1 MTNKEIN
8 ISFSP
13 HPRIDAQDFLVIKKV
28 NDSCD
33 TLGLA
38 INLDMKNKLGLED
51 IGEEVTCLI
60 VNIIKERYLKE
71 HIEKKYKSNYRD
83 ELELIYAF
91 SLTVFD
97 RMENMIRDI
106 IMKKAYNYLEEYSY
120 MNIDGFLRFRLKEIY
135 TYLSSISEIGLE
147 KYLEE
152 KEQSEFINV
161 LKYFIDMQESRIDLL
176 IVNILDNGSFKL
188 YDKDGNKVD
197 NIDDEDII
205 SMAIKED
212 LNYGDFL
219 ISTLLALCPNEIK
232 IIDYLNDESSKVVI
246 ETIKSI
252 FEERVSI
259 TIKK

>member
-83 ELELIYAF
+83 ELELIYTF

-161 LKYFIDMQESRIDLL
+161 LKYFIDMQESRID
-176 IVNILDNGSFKL
+176 
-188 YDKDGNKVD
+188 
-197 NIDDEDII
+197 
-205 SMAIKED
+205 
-212 LNYGDFL
+212 
-219 ISTLLALCPNEIK
+219 
-232 IIDYLNDESSKVVI
+232 
-246 ETIKSI
+246 
-252 FEERVSI
+252 
-259 TIKK
+259 